1 MSDFILFTLGLLL
14 GAGCAGWLLWLLVS
28 RGFPIFDGMLD
39 GLTYTEAR
47 EKAQLD
53 REKDREKSL
62 QELAELRNKNQ

>member
-14 GAGCAGWLLWLLVS
+14 GAGCAGWLLVS